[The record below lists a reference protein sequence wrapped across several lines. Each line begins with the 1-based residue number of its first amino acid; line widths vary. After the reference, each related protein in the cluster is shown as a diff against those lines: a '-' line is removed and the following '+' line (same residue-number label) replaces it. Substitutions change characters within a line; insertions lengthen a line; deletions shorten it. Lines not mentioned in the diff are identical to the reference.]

1 MTWMTNVD
9 VLGLTFGFFNILRL
23 VSYFPQIV
31 AVARDQNG
39 ASAISF
45 SCWSIWIGANGSTGL
60 YAWVKLA
67 DVPLAFISG
76 FNAAC
81 CAAVLMLAI
90 YKRVTSIRHSS
101 VMIGEEGHA

>member
-1 MTWMTNVD
+1 MAWMMNVD

-23 VSYFPQIV
+23 VSYFPQIA
-31 AVARDQNG
+31 AVARDRNG

-67 DVPLAFISG
+67 DIPLALISV

-81 CAAVLMLAI
+81 CAAVLLLAI
-90 YKRVTSIRHSS
+90 YKRVTSGRNFREM
-101 VMIGEEGHA
+101 VGEEGHV